1 MMISSLE
8 ALLFAVGSEGLSK
21 EELCNI
27 LEVEPIKLDELI
39 KRLKEKYENVESGI
53 ELKVLGNNY
62 KITTKDKEKDYL
74 KKLAIETSGSL
85 TESALE
91 TLAIIAYNEPI
102 TRVQIDDIRGINST
116 QMLRNLI
123 AKGLIET
130 SGKNEDLPG
139 RPNLY
144 KTTDFFLDYFN
155 LSSKDELPKL
165 DLEEIEVLEDDD
177 LYKSKYKEEGE

>member
-1 MMISSLE
+1 MMSSIE
-8 ALLFAVGSEGLSK
+8 ALLFAVGSEGLTK

-27 LEVEPIKLDELI
+27 LEIDETKLEELI
-39 KRLKEKYENVESGI
+39 TLLNNKYSKEDSGI
-53 ELKVLGNNY
+53 ELKFLGNNY
-62 KITTKDKEKDYL
+62 KLTTKESEKEIL
-74 KKLAIETSGSL
+74 KKLALETSNNLS
-85 TESALE
+85 ESALE

-102 TRVQIDDIRGINST
+102 TRLQIDEIRGINST

-130 SGKNEDLPG
+130 AGKNEDLPG

-155 LSSKDELPKL
+155 LSSKDELPEI
-165 DLEEIEVLEDDD
+165 DIEEIEVLEDDD
-177 LYKSKYKEEGE
+177 LYKSRYKEEGE

>member
-1 MMISSLE
+1 MTSSIE
-8 ALLFAVGSEGLSK
+8 ALLFAVGSEGLTK

-27 LEVEPIKLDELI
+27 LEIDETKLEELI
-39 KRLKEKYENVESGI
+39 TLLNNKYSKEDSGI
-53 ELKVLGNNY
+53 ELKFLGNNY
-62 KITTKDKEKDYL
+62 KLTTKESEKEIL
-74 KKLAIETSGSL
+74 KKLALETSNNLS
-85 TESALE
+85 ESALE

-102 TRVQIDDIRGINST
+102 TRSQIDEIRGINST

-130 SGKNEDLPG
+130 AGKNEDLPG

-155 LSSKDELPKL
+155 LSSKDELPEI
-165 DLEEIEVLEDDD
+165 DIEEIEVLEDDD
-177 LYKSKYKEEGE
+177 LYKSRYKEEGE